1 MSNTNEASGMA
12 SKTFQVNGLAP
23 PNCSTPTG
31 MRDEIILIA
40 WLIVLMRVQESSLV
54 RCEWQYQDSPQ
65 VLENGDAVRSLSPN
79 DVMIGLQSHTG
90 QSAAI
95 LAGTIP
101 SITEVQQAALSS
113 PASIRLSTGP
123 LSLSSED
130 AKEEVSRGDLYS
142 VKQTLIIFKQL
153 VHLELRRDGS
163 RLRIQPLFSTDD
175 VPEWTISRLMD
186 TLVDTMRTC
195 ILYPHSSIAE
205 CIRPATRDLDD
216 LWSWNHTLPP
226 TLDYCM
232 HDVISEQARSSPDKA
247 AIASWDG
254 ELTYEQVD
262 KYSTLTAGRLISRG
276 VKLHDFVPLCFEKS
290 RWTIVAVL
298 AVMKAGGTLVMMD
311 PSLPLARLQN
321 MATQVNATTMLSSR
335 QQKDF
340 AKTILPDG
348 NLLTVEAD
356 SFSSS
361 FDLEATV
368 QLEPVPPTAL
378 MYLIFTSGSTGTP
391 KGVKISHRTYTSS
404 AIPRAQAVG
413 YTTKSRVLDF
423 ASYAFDV
430 SIDSML
436 LTLGN
441 GGCLCIPSDED
452 RMNDINN
459 AIRKMQINYAGITP
473 SLARI
478 LEPDVIASLE
488 ALGLGGE
495 AAAASDVALWGQ
507 SARIVIGYGPCECTI
522 GCTINSD
529 TATGRPY
536 ISIGTGNG
544 AAMWIVDPNDH
555 EILLP
560 VGAVG
565 ELLVEGPIVG
575 QGYLNEPEKTAAA
588 FIEDPAWLTKGH
600 KQYPGRRGRL
610 YKTGDL
616 GKYDPDGSGGI
627 IFAGRK
633 DTQVKL
639 RGQRVELSEIESQ
652 LNARLP
658 SDSTVIVEVIKPT
671 SSGGQP
677 TLVAFVTFQS
687 LSGTSQDEIKSVELP
702 EDLRSKLNEANE
714 GIVKVLPRYMV
725 PTAYISVNILPVLIS
740 GKTDRKRLRQFGI
753 TVDLQNLDQASAP
766 PSESRD
772 LNDLELRLRQVWSA
786 ILKLDESIVGASD
799 NFFVLG
805 GDSLAA
811 MKMVSACRE
820 HGLEVTVTD
829 TFNNPTLAGM
839 ASVIRT
845 CDSSAAE
852 EMPAFSMISR
862 SVEEAQAEAAEA
874 CGVEPI
880 AVEDIYPCTPTQ
892 ESLFTFSLK
901 STKAYIA
908 QRVSRIPKHIEVES
922 WKRAWEHVVATS
934 PILRTRLA
942 QLKEPGLQQ
951 VVLKEGITWRSSTD
965 LNGYLED
972 DQKERSELGQGLA
985 RYAVVEDAQENQR
998 YMVWTVHH
1006 VLYDGW
1012 SEPIILQKISDY
1024 MQGDKSGPSAYMKDF
1039 VKFLVDTDTT
1049 KMKEFWRQELDGAS
1063 GSQFPRLPTRDY
1075 MPTPNGMVERIIPLK
1090 ASDCSPFTKATIVR
1104 GAWALVASQYTGND
1118 DVVFGETM
1126 TGRDIPLRGAENIV
1140 GPMIATIPMRVR
1152 VHRNMSVKA
1161 YLQAVQQGVLAR
1173 IPYQHMGMQ
1182 NIRKV
1187 SQDAQYA
1194 CEAGTGLVIQPEPE
1208 YDGDE
1213 LGFAKG
1219 DAVREALHFNPY
1231 PLMLAFGIRNDGFRV
1246 CASFDRDLV
1255 AVAQMERVL
1264 AQLEAACSE
1273 IVRDLSRSLN
1283 EVSSLPSAELDQI
1296 WSWNKDAPLE
1306 CESSSGII
1314 RASKNLKQGSVY
1326 PHTVIPWVCNP
1337 LNSGLLSP
1345 IGSVGELWLEGNVL
1359 SGSNLTSPSW
1369 LLEGSSKHPG
1379 RSSSVMPTGDLVQ
1392 LQADGSLLFVG
1403 RKDEFLSAQ
1412 GHTVDAAELEEHA
1425 KVYLPQAC
1433 RAITAEFHHQ
1443 PYTSTQQPIVG
1454 SILFIEQPPFEDEG
1468 LTLLPEPKELTCGAA
1483 RAQSCQTTICAT
1495 VSVDLAAAIKRLDK
1509 FIRDSLP
1516 SYMMPSAYVVVDNI
1530 PLDSDGQVDRECLN
1544 RLATSL
1550 SFEDLNQIIN
1560 GLQQAWTSSANT
1572 AKLSGPAGILRVAWS
1587 EVLRIPEQQID
1598 VDDNFFRLGGD
1609 SVLAMKLISNLR
1621 AQGHGLTV
1629 ADIFQ
1634 NMRLSDA
1641 ARVLKVNSG
1650 PQAKAQSY
1658 KPFSTLTGTE
1668 TQRFVAQDVRP
1679 KLADQSWAVQ
1689 DVLPATE
1696 LQVLDIKATISK
1708 PRTSVQYTMMLFDS
1722 GVDKQRLIEAFGKL
1736 VKTHDILRTVFVQH
1750 ESEYYQVVLKDLES
1764 PISFE
1769 SVDTTLEQGINDLCF
1784 ADADADSD
1792 YSLGSPFLKASLVES
1807 KDSRTGLVVRL
1818 SHAQYDGVSLPRLLR
1833 DLETLYTGAQLED
1846 LVPFPAYVAAIQSD
1860 TNVKKAQK
1868 YWATLLNGSSLSVL
1882 EGTAKSVL
1890 ERGLFLSKQVAAPNH
1905 PSEITTSNLLTA
1917 AWALLLARS
1926 LHTRD
1931 VTFGAVSSGRN
1942 IDLANVEE
1950 VVGPCYNIIPVRVQ
1964 LQTTWTTLE
1973 LLRNVQAQMAE
1984 STAYDYL
1991 GFSAIAKTCGVSWA
2005 PGSDSFDSIV
2015 HHQDFED
2022 FDEMPF
2028 GDVSCKVDILNPHGD
2043 AAHPFKAVTFV
2054 KEGKLHVGVV
2064 GSEKDKVRV
2073 EEILELFAGVVEEIA
2088 AGGETGL
2095 ELGFE

>member
-1 MSNTNEASGMA
+1 MA
-12 SKTFQVNGLAP
+12 SKTFEINGLAP
-23 PNCSTPTG
+23 QNCSTPTG

-40 WLIVLMRVQESSLV
+40 WLIVLMRVQESDLV
-54 RCEWQYQDSPQ
+54 RCEWQYQGSPQ
-65 VLENGDAVRSLSPN
+65 ELENGDAVRRLSPN

-95 LAGTIP
+95 LAGLIP
-101 SITEVQQAALSS
+101 SITEPQSALPSL
-113 PASIRLSTGP
+113 ASIRLSTGP
-123 LSLSSED
+123 LSLTSED
-130 AKEEVSRGDLYS
+130 AKDEVSHGETFSLR
-142 VKQTLIIFKQL
+142 QTLIIPPNQL
-153 VHLELRRDGS
+153 VHFELRQEDGK
-163 RLRIQPLFSTDD
+163 LCIQPLFSTDD
-175 VPEWTISRLMD
+175 VPEWTVSRLMD
-186 TLVDTMRTC
+186 TLVDTVRIC
-195 ILYPHSSIAE
+195 ILSPHISIGE

-216 LWSWNHTLPP
+216 LWGWNHSLPP

-232 HDVISEQARSSPDKA
+232 HDVISEQARSSPEKV

-254 ELTYEQVD
+254 ELTYGEVD
-262 KYSTLTAGRLISRG
+262 RYSTLTAGQLVSKG
-276 VKLHDFVPLCFEKS
+276 VKVHDFVPLCFEKS

-321 MATQVNATTMLSSR
+321 MAAQVNATTMLSSR
-335 QQKDF
+335 QQEGF
-340 AKTILPDG
+340 SKTILPEG
-348 NLLTVEAD
+348 NLLIVEAD

-361 FDLEATV
+361 HELEATIH
-368 QLEPVPPTAL
+368 LEPVPPTAL

-391 KGVKISHRTYTSS
+391 KGVKISHQTYTSS

-413 YTTKSRVLDF
+413 YTTNSRVLDF

-478 LEPDVIASLE
+478 LESDVIASLE

-555 EILLP
+555 ETLLP

-575 QGYLNEPEKTAAA
+575 QGYLKDPEKTAAA

-658 SDSTVIVEVIKPT
+658 SDATVIAEVIKPT

-677 TLVAFVTFQS
+677 TLAAFVTFQS
-687 LSGTSQDEIKSVELP
+687 LSGSSQDEIKSVELP
-702 EDLRSKLNEANE
+702 ADLRNKLNEANE

-725 PTAYISVNILPVLIS
+725 PTVYIPVNILPVLIS

-753 TVDLQNLDQASAP
+753 SVDLQNLDQTSAP
-766 PSESRD
+766 PTESRD
-772 LNDLELRLRQVWSA
+772 LNDLELRLRRVWST
-786 ILKLDESIVGASD
+786 ILKLDESIIGASD
-799 NFFVLG
+799 NFFALG

-820 HGLEVTVTD
+820 HGLGVTVID
-829 TFNNPTLAGM
+829 TFNNPTLGAM
-839 ASVIRT
+839 ASVVRK
-845 CDSSAAE
+845 CDSSAEE
-852 EMPAFSMISR
+852 EMAPFSMINR

-874 CGVEPI
+874 CGVEPT
-880 AVEDIYPCTPTQ
+880 AVEDIYSCTATQ

-908 QRVSRIPKHIEVES
+908 QRVSRIPDHIDLES

-951 VVLKEGITWRSSTD
+951 VVLKEGVTWRSSTD
-965 LNGYLED
+965 LKRYLED
-972 DQKERSELGQGLA
+972 DLKERSELGQNLA
-985 RYAVVEDAQENQR
+985 RYAIVEDAQDSQR

-1012 SEPIILQKISDY
+1012 SEPIILQKINDY
-1024 MQGDKSGPSAYMKDF
+1024 LQGDKSGPPAYMKDF
-1039 VKFLVDTDTT
+1039 VKFLVDTDAR
-1049 KMKEFWRQELDGAS
+1049 KMKGFWRQELDGAS

-1118 DVVFGETM
+1118 DVVFGETL
-1126 TGRDIPLRGAENIV
+1126 TGRDVPLRGAENIV

-1152 VHRNMSVKA
+1152 VRRNMSVEA

-1173 IPYQHMGMQ
+1173 ISYQHMGMQ

-1219 DAVREALHFNPY
+1219 DPVREALHFNPY
-1231 PLMLAFGIRNDGFRV
+1231 PLMLAFGLRNDGFRV

-1283 EVSSLPSAELDQI
+1283 EVSSLPSGELDQI
-1296 WSWNKDAPLE
+1296 WSWNREAPLE
-1306 CESSSGII
+1306 FESSSDVI
-1314 RASKNLKQGSVY
+1314 RASKNLKQGSTY
-1326 PHTVIPWVCNP
+1326 PRAVIPWVCNP
-1337 LNSGLLSP
+1337 LNSALLSP

-1359 SGSNLTSPSW
+1359 TGSKSSPPSW
-1369 LLEGSSKHPG
+1369 LLEGSTKHAG
-1379 RSSSVMPTGDLVQ
+1379 RSSRVKPTGDLVQ

-1403 RKDEFLSAQ
+1403 RKNEFLSAQ
-1412 GHTVDAAELEEHA
+1412 GHTVDAAELEAHA
-1425 KVYLPQAC
+1425 KAHLPQAC
-1433 RAITAEFHHQ
+1433 RAITAEFHHKTSAITEQ
-1443 PYTSTQQPIVG
+1443 PFVG
-1454 SILFIEQPPFEDEG
+1454 SVLFIEQPPFEDG
-1468 LTLLPEPKELTCGAA
+1468 ALTLLPEPKELICGTVNP
-1483 RAQSCQTTICAT
+1483 QSCQTTICAT
-1495 VSVDLAAAIKRLDK
+1495 VSADLAAATKRLDK
-1509 FIRDSLP
+1509 FIRDALP
-1516 SYMMPSAYVVVDNI
+1516 SYMKPSAYIIVDHI
-1530 PLDSDGQVDRECLN
+1530 PLDCDGNVDRDCLN
-1544 RLATSL
+1544 RLATNL
-1550 SFEDLNQIIN
+1550 SSEELRQITT
-1560 GLQQAWTSSANT
+1560 GLQQAWTSSVNT
-1572 AKLSGPAGILRVAWS
+1572 AKLSGPASVLRAAWS

-1641 ARVLKVNSG
+1641 ARVLKVNRG
-1650 PQAKAQSY
+1650 PQAQALSY
-1658 KPFSTLTGTE
+1658 KPFSTLPGQNTE
-1668 TQRFVAQDVRP
+1668 GFVDQNLQP
-1679 KLADQSWAVQ
+1679 KLADQSWVVQ
-1689 DVLPATE
+1689 DVLPATD
-1696 LQVLDIKATISK
+1696 LQILDIKATIRK
-1708 PRTSVQYTMMLFDS
+1708 PRTSVQYTMMLFD
-1722 GVDKQRLIEAFGKL
+1722 GAIDRQRLVDSYGKL
-1736 VKTHDILRTVFVQH
+1736 VEAHDVLRTIFVQH
-1750 ESEYYQVVLKDLES
+1750 DTEYYQVVLKNLEA
-1764 PISFE
+1764 PVSFE
-1769 SVDTTLEQGINDLCF
+1769 SVDTTLEQGINDLCH
-1784 ADADADSD
+1784 ADADAD

-1807 KDSRTGLVVRL
+1807 TDGRTALVVRL
-1818 SHAQYDGVSLPRLLR
+1818 SHAQYDGISLPRLLR
-1833 DLETLYTGAQLED
+1833 DLETLYVGAQLANF
-1846 LVPFPAYVAAIQSD
+1846 VPFPAYFAAIRNESK
-1860 TNVKKAQK
+1860 VKKAQN
-1868 YWATLLNGSSLSVL
+1868 YWSNLLNGSSLSIL
-1882 EGTAKSVL
+1882 EGTSKTVL
-1890 ERGLFLSKQVAAPNH
+1890 DRGLFLTKEVKATNR

-1917 AWALLLARS
+1917 AWALLLARE
-1926 LHTRD
+1926 LHTQD

-1964 LQTTWTTLE
+1964 LQTTWTALE
-1973 LLRNVQAQMAE
+1973 LLRSVQAQMAE

-1991 GFSAIAKTCGVSWA
+1991 GFRQIAETCALWA
-2005 PGSDSFDSIV
+2005 PENDFFDSIV

-2022 FDEMPF
+2022 FDSMPF
-2028 GDVSCKVDILNPHGD
+2028 ADVTCKVDILNPHGD
-2043 AAHPFKAVTFV
+2043 AAHPFKAVTFS
-2054 KEGKLHVGVV
+2054 KEGKLHVGIV
-2064 GSEKDKVRV
+2064 GSERDSARV
-2073 EEILELFAGVVEEIA
+2073 EEILERFACVVEEVA
-2088 AGGETGL
+2088 RGAETGL
-2095 ELGFE
+2095 KLGFE